1 MVKRFLFNLAA
12 VASLFLFVSLTILTV
27 RSLLLGRNDTLSR
40 FSPPV
45 LSYVESVDGKVLLS
59 YSRSIPRPGPP
70 PRGGWDLESVRARNY
85 RPSDPPWFHVAGL
98 SFCHA
103 PLTAGRSTSRTYL

>member
-45 LSYVESVDGKVLLS
+45 LS
-59 YSRSIPRPGPP
+59 
-70 PRGGWDLESVRARNY
+70 
-85 RPSDPPWFHVAGL
+85 
-98 SFCHA
+98 
-103 PLTAGRSTSRTYL
+103 